1 MAKVTCGLAEFEMCE
16 LIREFRYHQ
25 GISQQ
30 ELYKGLCNK
39 KEYYQLESGDSVI
52 DELLFEQLL
61 SRLHVQHRLFDIML
75 DDEAFDRMEC
85 RHNIKLCLQKEQ
97 WERAEQLLAEYEA
110 MAPSNNLHQQYVLA
124 KRAELLCQT
133 GNTSGQKFKEALEL
147 TLSVE
152 EFERRLQGRGV
163 ISEDELWLYFRYRSC
178 EREFTEEEYQLFLH
192 MLEDCFIEHQ
202 IYPEVYFEVA
212 YQYAL
217 KLHKMQK
224 YVQCREVCEKNIAE
238 LKQGKKFF
246 CLPQTLFLDAVTGMR
261 LRHDAEQE
269 RELFQQC
276 KQAYY
281 ISLSFCKP
289 EMAQKMLM
297 YCEEE
302 FGWHI
307 IEQAK

>member
-1 MAKVTCGLAEFEMCE
+1 MKNIGYEFMEYEMCE

-39 KEYYQLESGDSVI
+39 KEYFQLESGDSVV

-75 DDEAFDRMEC
+75 DDEAFDRVEC

-124 KRAELLCQT
+124 KRAELLFQT

-147 TLSVE
+147 TLPVK

-163 ISEDELWLYFRYRSC
+163 ISEDELWMYFRYRSC
-178 EREFTEEEYQLFLH
+178 EQEFTEEEYQLFLH

-217 KLHKMQK
+217 KLWKTEE
-224 YVQCREVCEKNIAE
+224 YVRCKDISEKAVSYLQDGVKQFRLAE
-238 LKQGKKFF
+238 LV
-246 CLPQTLFLDAVTGMR
+246 FLNALAGLK
-261 LRHDAEQE
+261 LRHDEEKE

-289 EMAQKMLM
+289 EMAQKILE

-307 IEQAK
+307 IGQVK

>member
-39 KEYYQLESGDSVI
+39 KEYFQLESGDSVI
-52 DELLFEQLL
+52 DELLFKQLL

-75 DDEAFDRMEC
+75 DDDQFDRMEC
-85 RHNIKLCLQKEQ
+85 RHKIKLCLQKEQ
-97 WERAEQLLAEYEA
+97 WEQAEQLLIEYEA
-110 MAPSNNLHQQYVLA
+110 MAPNNNLHQQYMLA
-124 KRAELLCQT
+124 KRAELLLQM
-133 GNTSGQKFKEALEL
+133 GQPDAQKFKEALEL
-147 TLSVE
+147 TLQVE
-152 EFERRLQGRGV
+152 ELENRLQGSGV
-163 ISEDELWLYFRYRSC
+163 ISEDELWLYFWYRSC
-178 EREFTEEEYQLFLH
+178 ELELTEEEYRLFLQVIEKCF
-192 MLEDCFIEHQ
+192 LEQQ
-202 IYPEVYFEVA
+202 IYPEVYFEAA
-212 YQYAL
+212 YQLAL
-217 KLHKMQK
+217 KLHGMQK
-224 YVQCREVCEKNIAE
+224 YVQCRKVCEKTIAE
-238 LKQGKKFF
+238 LKQGKKTF

-281 ISLSFCKP
+281 ISLSFCKT
-289 EMAQKMLM
+289 EMAQKMLT

-307 IEQAK
+307 IEQVR